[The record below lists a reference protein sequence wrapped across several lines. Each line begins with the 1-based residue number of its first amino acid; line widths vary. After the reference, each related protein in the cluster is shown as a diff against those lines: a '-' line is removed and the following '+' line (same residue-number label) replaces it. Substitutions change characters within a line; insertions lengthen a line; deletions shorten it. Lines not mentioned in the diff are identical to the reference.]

1 MYGVYIILVFI
12 DEVEIKM
19 TTLPPSITQRHN
31 GIVAALEILKKLP
44 EDFITNTSEKSPT
57 VIADVTTLN
66 ELEKYLNT
74 LNIEKYL
81 NTLNKKNT
89 KKLVELQHMVEHP
102 SDTPLGAYLKAC
114 KAYIDKFTN
123 QDTLYALDTGDA
135 YSGMNGFN
143 ISVTAFYEKYKEKL
157 TIISTDDIEL
167 YALAR
172 FEIIAKRIF
181 MLLYY
186 REHQSDF
193 NGGKS
198 RSSKKRPTR
207 RRPRRKS
214 TKRLRRASRTSRK

>member
-1 MYGVYIILVFI
+1 MNGVYIILVFI

-19 TTLPPSITQRHN
+19 TTLPPPITQRHN

-66 ELEKYLNT
+66 ELEKYLN
-74 LNIEKYL
+74 K
-81 NTLNKKNT
+81 LNKDDT

-214 TKRLRRASRTSRK
+214 TKRLRRRRTSRK